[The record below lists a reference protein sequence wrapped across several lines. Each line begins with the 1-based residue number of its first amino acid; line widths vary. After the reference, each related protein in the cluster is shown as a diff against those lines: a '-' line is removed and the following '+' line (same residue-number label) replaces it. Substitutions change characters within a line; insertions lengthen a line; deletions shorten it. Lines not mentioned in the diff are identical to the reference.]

1 MISRSPAVWNARNQF
16 RLGRIRRKNNEHG
29 ITGWRCR
36 TFGQFV
42 WACNNIHK
50 IDRRTCRNTAIS
62 KYSYEKVS
70 GMYEEWF
77 NSIKTIYNGGKG
89 FYDEMEV
96 VNLDYLSPLDSSC
109 VELISHN
116 IRSKTPIKVT
126 TDDLKLIPFKPQHYL
141 EIYRNFHKGK
151 TGWLLCTGPGLNELK
166 PQSNLSDKNVYFGV
180 NSIIFSRFKTLVDY
194 YFSRTQVILM
204 FHRGGAIKK
213 EDYRQFKPRRGKFYS
228 QHISEDGSATLFQLR
243 TLR

>member
-1 MISRSPAVWNARNQF
+1 
-16 RLGRIRRKNNEHG
+16 
-29 ITGWRCR
+29 
-36 TFGQFV
+36 
-42 WACNNIHK
+42 
-50 IDRRTCRNTAIS
+50 
-62 KYSYEKVS
+62 
-70 GMYEEWF
+70 MYEEWF

-194 YFSRTQVILM
+194 YFLQDPGNSNVPQ
-204 FHRGGAIKK
+204 GWCNKK
-213 EDYRQFKPRRGKFYS
+213 EDYRQFKPRRVSFIVS
-228 QHISEDGSATLFQLR
+228 TLVKTVLLR
-243 TLR
+243 CFS